1 VDYKIV
7 TFDPNTGLASIGI
20 PAVQKILTG
29 LDLLVQ
35 IVVLSFLRNPGKSVM
50 FPAEGSGLRKDIG
63 QYTYTLTGNEIQLL
77 AVQRTRYVQQEVIS
91 RQDPNQGTPYER
103 LQSLTLKNVAFDP
116 TTSNTIMQVKLISE
130 AGDSRDI
137 LV

>member
-1 VDYKIV
+1 
-7 TFDPNTGLASIGI
+7 
-20 PAVQKILTG
+20 
-29 LDLLVQ
+29 
-35 IVVLSFLRNPGKSVM
+35 M